1 MNSLTKNNM
10 TNPRDMTIEEHA
22 QIHGGTVIDGKWL
35 PPGGVP
41 HEKTLRDEIAIE
53 AMKVA
58 MTLSQRAGKKDY
70 FDFVAA
76 TAYTMADAMLAERN
90 KPVTK
95 PE

>member
-1 MNSLTKNNM
+1 M

-41 HEKTLRDEIAIE
+41 HEKTLRDEIAI
-53 AMKVA
+53 AVI
-58 MTLSQRAGKKDY
+58 TPI
-70 FDFVAA
+70 AA
-76 TAYTMADAMLAERN
+76 ECIRRRKMGEDVCSLTAQFAYEMADAMLAERN

>member
-1 MNSLTKNNM
+1 M

-41 HEKTLRDEIAIE
+41 HEKTLRDEIAIA
-53 AMKVA
+53 AMCVRLKEYKA
-58 MTLSQRAGKKDY
+58 TIEEGASLYSQRIAVG
-70 FDFVAA
+70 
-76 TAYTMADAMLAERN
+76 AYLIADAMLAARN
-90 KPVTK
+90 KPITK